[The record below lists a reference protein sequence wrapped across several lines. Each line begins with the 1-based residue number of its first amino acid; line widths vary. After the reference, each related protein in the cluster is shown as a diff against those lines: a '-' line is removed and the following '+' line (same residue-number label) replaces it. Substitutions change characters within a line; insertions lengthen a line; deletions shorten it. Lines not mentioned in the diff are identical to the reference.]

1 MFHTDVLDLY
11 HPQCKVK
18 SKSSWQCVSC
28 GSKPACGSERCVC
41 VCVPECLISHNIIHV
56 ICSPFSSS
64 TVDNFR
70 LMGQTKL
77 LSKVYGAGSGAG
89 RQCLSAL
96 PLRWSG
102 RHTEHVWVTPAAGS
116 QRTSCQRLFCS
127 TGVCFGI
134 S

>member
-28 GSKPACGSERCVC
+28 GSKPACGSECC
-41 VCVPECLISHNIIHV
+41 VCVPECLTSHTMFHV
-56 ICSPFSSS
+56 IRQSFSSS
-64 TVDNFR
+64 IINNFR
-70 LMGQTKL
+70 LMGQIKF
-77 LSKVYGAGSGAG
+77 LSTVCGAGSGAG

-96 PLRWSG
+96 PLRWLGS
-102 RHTEHVWVTPAAGS
+102 HTKLVWFTPAAGS

-127 TGVCFGI
+127 TGVYFGV